1 MVNGRRRKKRK
12 KKSTGSSSAESDIL
26 SPDLVHKSEGSDVE
40 RMLETPSSVSLA
52 ETASVIAEANNSLFN
67 EDIAQRKTLKARKMA
82 GVDQDL
88 LKAIS
93 DIVEQKLT
101 DKLHTAVETLK
112 TSFAESL
119 GTLEARVKNVED
131 ENKKLRDEIENLSM
145 GEGADATTLA
155 RTIEP
160 VVHRTVEPVVE
171 KVLDAK
177 QVLVRPEYDYD
188 RTLAVVGIY
197 HTPGENEQALAEQL
211 VREGLNLP
219 NTKVVRAKREPYNY
233 RARRPGIFK
242 IELESKEKK
251 MEALSQTGRLATYR
265 ALGNKVV
272 VRSSQTY
279 EHRQNINNWRTFIRE
294 QGLED
299 ELTVTKGGNL
309 VKITAQ
315 QQGQFQRYQGQ
326 YQQQQGQYQQQ
337 GQFQPPQSQYPQP
350 QSQYQQPQSQS
361 QQPQGQF
368 QQPQGSSHQQQGS
381 FQQQQQQQPP
391 QVFQQSNQVRPQP
404 LLSQAPTYANVTQS
418 QSATNNAPFNF
429 TGRQQIP
436 VTNSATNQT
445 NPGVMTNQFKFRFP
459 TSAATSHSAPGY

>member
-12 KKSTGSSSAESDIL
+12 KKSTGSTSSADSDIS
-26 SPDLVHKSEGSDVE
+26 SPDLVHKPEGNAFVTL
-40 RMLETPSSVSLA
+40 LETPASVSLG
-52 ETASVIAEANNSLFN
+52 ETANIIAEANDSLLN
-67 EDIAQRKTLKARKMA
+67 EGLSQRKIAKARKMP
-82 GVDQDL
+82 GVDQEL

-93 DIVEQKLT
+93 DVVDQKLEEKLEQKLT
-101 DKLHTAVETLK
+101 DKLHSAVETLK

-119 GTLEARVKNVED
+119 GTLEARVKKVED

-197 HTPGENEQALAEQL
+197 HTPGENEKALAEQL
-211 VREGLNLP
+211 VHEGLNLP

-265 ALGNKVV
+265 ALGNRVV

-309 VKITAQ
+309 VKITTQ
-315 QQGQFQRYQGQ
+315 QQGQFQRQQSQFQQQQGH
-326 YQQQQGQYQQQ
+326 YQQQQGQYHQQQ
-337 GQFQPPQSQYPQP
+337 GQFQQFQH
-350 QSQYQQPQSQS
+350 
-361 QQPQGQF
+361 PQG
-368 QQPQGSSHQQQGS
+368 PSHQQQGS
-381 FQQQQQQQPP
+381 FQQQQQPS
-391 QVFQQSNQVRPQP
+391 QVFQQSNQVRPPPQP
-404 LLSQAPTYANVTQS
+404 LFSQAPTYANVTQS
-418 QSATNNAPFNF
+418 QAATNNAPFNF
-429 TGRQQIP
+429 TGRQQTPAPTP
-436 VTNSATNQT
+436 VTNSTTNPT
-445 NPGVMTNQFKFRFP
+445 NPGVMTNQFKFRFDNP
-459 TSAATSHSAPGY
+459 TSAATNRPAPGY